1 MSTKM
6 RKSFKID
13 GAKYTYIPFEKFDIS
28 RLKLSNTKYR
38 FEYLKVACAF
48 DIETTSYYSPKYQK
62 DLATM
67 YIWQLGIN
75 KDTIIGRTWEEFKQI
90 IEMLNEYAEKQDGVI
105 ICLIQNLSFE
115 FQFFKSLFDW
125 NKNKNGYPDIF
136 AKDDRTILYAKYK
149 HIEFRDTLALTGMS
163 LNRFQKNYNLDVGK
177 LDGDLD
183 YTQFRHCKT
192 RVTPR
197 ELAYCIND
205 VQVLT
210 DFFYKYL
217 LPEYLSK
224 NKKIPLTSTGI
235 VRADIKEEFLEIP
248 KEERKRLA
256 TRLRNAQ
263 PSEAV
268 YKLWR
273 NYLFRGGYVHAS
285 TIACNYLWEN
295 SFGSYDLKSAHPGQM
310 LAKKFPWKYN
320 RRNRSEF
327 PKILQQ
333 AKSGDYGFFGVFIFK
348 NIRCSGYH
356 SLESK
361 NKIIDTSKVEV
372 IDKKGN
378 KQMKSDAVYENG
390 RLVYCPGWI
399 KVCLTEQDFFNYE
412 DLYEWESY
420 DVRVIYQAKLD
431 YLPDYVRK
439 VVCKYF
445 VLKETLD
452 KSSIEYGLAKRKL
465 NGIFGM
471 AATSLPEREVVYN
484 PETNEMELSAQ
495 SKSYDEL
502 VRYLIMLPQWA
513 IQIAAYTRRDIVK
526 SIVACDF
533 DSMYYDTDSNK
544 IMNYKKHEDWFNKFN
559 EERKAL
565 NYRCNTFDYDKKYFE
580 RIGIFELEYIGT
592 RFKVLGAKRYIVEHD
607 NEIQVTVAGMVK
619 GSLEKYVK
627 KKQIETVK
635 NIPYT
640 IKSSFNISEVKNIIE
655 EEIYKYIEEQEENN
669 IIWEE
674 FTDDL
679 KLPAGESEKKT
690 TVYTD
695 WSFDDILTD
704 YEGNTESIHEG
715 SCVAIIDIPFTM
727 SMEEDFINRIEQL
740 SSERERMIYKGVL

>member
-192 RVTPR
+192 NVTPR

-333 AKSGDYGFFGVFIFK
+333 AKSGDYGFFGVFVFK

-361 NKIIDTSKVEV
+361 NKIIEASP
-372 IDKKGN
+372 
-378 KQMKSDAVYENG
+378 DAVYENG
-390 RLVYCPGWI
+390 RLVYASMI
-399 KVCLTEQDFFNYE
+399 KVCLIEQDFFNYE

-452 KSSIEYGLAKRKL
+452 KSSVEYGLAKRKL

-559 EERKAL
+559 EERRAL
-565 NYRCNTFDYDKKYFE
+565 NRQCNTYDYDKKYFE
-580 RIGIFELEYIGT
+580 RIGGFELEYIGT

-619 GSLEKYVK
+619 GSLEKYCK
-627 KKQIETVK
+627 K
-635 NIPYT
+635 YDLD
-640 IKSSFNISEVKNIIE
+640 
-655 EEIYKYIEEQEENN
+655 
-669 IIWEE
+669 IWEE

>member
-90 IEMLNEYAEKQDGVI
+90 IEMLNEYAEKHDGVI

-333 AKSGDYGFFGVFIFK
+333 AKSGDYGFFGVFVFK

-361 NKIIDTSKVEV
+361 NKIIEASP
-372 IDKKGN
+372 
-378 KQMKSDAVYENG
+378 DAVYENG
-390 RLVYCPGWI
+390 RLVFASCI
-399 KVCLTEQDFFNYE
+399 KVCLIEQDFFNYE

-452 KSSIEYGLAKRKL
+452 KSSVEYGLAKRKL

-484 PETNEMELSAQ
+484 PETKEMELSAQ

-559 EERKAL
+559 EERRAL
-565 NYRCNTFDYDKKYFE
+565 NRQCNTYDYDKKYFE
-580 RIGIFELEYIGT
+580 RIGGFELEYIGT

-619 GSLEKYVK
+619 GSLEKYCK
-627 KKQIETVK
+627 K
-635 NIPYT
+635 YDLD
-640 IKSSFNISEVKNIIE
+640 
-655 EEIYKYIEEQEENN
+655 
-669 IIWEE
+669 IWEE

>member
-13 GAKYTYIPFEKFDIS
+13 GAKYTYIPFDKFDIS

-48 DIETTSYYSPKYQK
+48 DIETTSYYSNKYQK

-90 IEMLNEYAEKQDGVI
+90 IEMLNEYAEAHDGII

-256 TRLRNAQ
+256 SRLRNAQ

-295 SFGSYDLKSAHPGQM
+295 EFGSYDLKSAPPGQM

-327 PKILQQ
+327 PKILKQ

-361 NKIIDTSKVEV
+361 NKIIEASP
-372 IDKKGN
+372 
-378 KQMKSDAVYENG
+378 DAVYENG
-390 RLVYCPGWI
+390 RLVYASMI
-399 KVCLTEQDFFNYE
+399 KVCLIEQDFFNYE

-452 KSSIEYGLAKRKL
+452 KSSVEYGLAKRKL

-526 SIVACDF
+526 SIIACDF

-559 EERKAL
+559 EERREL
-565 NYRCNTFDYDKKYFE
+565 NLRCNTFDYDKKYFE
-580 RIGIFELEYIGT
+580 RIGGFELEYIGT

-619 GSLEKYVK
+619 GSLEKYCK
-627 KKQIETVK
+627 KY
-635 NIPYT
+635 NLD
-640 IKSSFNISEVKNIIE
+640 
-655 EEIYKYIEEQEENN
+655 
-669 IIWEE
+669 IWEE

>member
-28 RLKLSNTKYR
+28 RLKLSSTKYR

-48 DIETTSYYSPKYQK
+48 DIETTSYFSNKYQK

-67 YIWQLGIN
+67 YTWQLGIN
-75 KDTIIGRTWEEFKQI
+75 KDTIIGRTWEEFKQV
-90 IEMLNEYAEKQDGVI
+90 IEMLNTYAEEHDGVI

-149 HIEFRDTLALTGMS
+149 RIEFRDTLALTSMS

-183 YTQFRHCKT
+183 YSVYRHFKSKIT
-192 RVTPR
+192 LR

-235 VRADIKEEFLEIP
+235 VRADIKEEFLTIP

-256 TRLRNAQ
+256 SRLRNAQ

-273 NYLFRGGYVHAS
+273 NWLFRGGFVHAS
-285 TIACNYLWEN
+285 TIACNYLWVN

-327 PKILQQ
+327 PKILKQ
-333 AKSGDYGFFGVFIFK
+333 ARSGDYGFFGVFIFY

-361 NKIIDTSKVEV
+361 NKIIEASP
-372 IDKKGN
+372 
-378 KQMKSDAVYENG
+378 DAVYENG
-390 RLVYCPGWI
+390 RLVYASMI
-399 KVCLTEQDFFNYE
+399 KVCLIEQDFFNYE
-412 DLYEWESY
+412 DLYEWRSY

-445 VLKETLD
+445 VLKETLPKD
-452 KSSIEYGLAKRKL
+452 SVEYGLAKRKL

-484 PETNEMELSAQ
+484 PQTNEMELSAQ

-559 EERKAL
+559 EERRAL
-565 NYRCNTFDYDKKYFE
+565 NRQCNTFDYDKKYFE
-580 RIGIFELEYIGT
+580 HIGGFELEYIGT

-619 GSLEKYVK
+619 GSLEKYCK
-627 KKQIETVK
+627 KY
-635 NIPYT
+635 NLD
-640 IKSSFNISEVKNIIE
+640 
-655 EEIYKYIEEQEENN
+655 
-669 IIWEE
+669 IWEE

-679 KLPAGESEKKT
+679 KLPAGDSEKKT

>member
-48 DIETTSYYSPKYQK
+48 DIETTSYYSNKYQK

-90 IEMLNEYAEKQDGVI
+90 IEMLNEYAEKQNGVI

-177 LDGDLD
+177 LAGDLD
-183 YTQFRHCKT
+183 YTLYRHCKT

-256 TRLRNAQ
+256 SRLRNAQ

-361 NKIIDTSKVEV
+361 NKIIEASP
-372 IDKKGN
+372 
-378 KQMKSDAVYENG
+378 DAVYENG
-390 RLVYCPGWI
+390 RLVYASMI
-399 KVCLTEQDFFNYE
+399 KVCLIEQDFFNYE
-412 DLYEWESY
+412 DLYEWESF

-452 KSSIEYGLAKRKL
+452 KSSVEYGLAKRKL

-559 EERKAL
+559 EERRAL
-565 NYRCNTFDYDKKYFE
+565 NRQCNTYDYDKKYFE
-580 RIGIFELEYIGT
+580 RIGGFELEYIGT

-607 NEIQVTVAGMVK
+607 GEIQVTVAGMVK
-619 GSLEKYVK
+619 GSLEKYCK
-627 KKQIETVK
+627 KY
-635 NIPYT
+635 NLD
-640 IKSSFNISEVKNIIE
+640 
-655 EEIYKYIEEQEENN
+655 
-669 IIWEE
+669 IWEE

-740 SSERERMIYKGVL
+740 SSERARMIYKGVL

>member
-13 GAKYTYIPFEKFDIS
+13 GAKYTYIPFDKFDIS
-28 RLKLSNTKYR
+28 RLKLSSTKYR

-48 DIETTSYYSPKYQK
+48 DIETTSYFSNKYQK

-67 YIWQLGIN
+67 YTWQLGIN
-75 KDTIIGRTWEEFKQI
+75 KDTIIGRTWEEFKQA
-90 IEMLNEYAEKQDGVI
+90 IEMLNTYAEEHDGVI

-149 HIEFRDTLALTGMS
+149 RIEFRDTLALTGMS

-177 LDGDLD
+177 LAGDLD
-183 YTQFRHCKT
+183 YTLYRHCKT
-192 RVTPR
+192 PVTLR
-197 ELAYCIND
+197 ELAYCINE

-256 TRLRNAQ
+256 SRLRNAQ

-295 SFGSYDLKSAHPGQM
+295 AFGSYDLKSAHPGQM

-333 AKSGDYGFFGVFIFK
+333 AKSGDYGFFGVFVFK

-361 NKIIDTSKVEV
+361 NKIIEASP
-372 IDKKGN
+372 
-378 KQMKSDAVYENG
+378 DAVYENG
-390 RLVYCPGWI
+390 RLVYASMI
-399 KVCLTEQDFFNYE
+399 KVCLIEQDFFNYE

-445 VLKETLD
+445 VLKETLPKD
-452 KSSIEYGLAKRKL
+452 SVEYGLAKRKL

-502 VRYLIMLPQWA
+502 VRFLIMLPQWA

-559 EERKAL
+559 EERRAL
-565 NYRCNTFDYDKKYFE
+565 NRQCNTYDYDKKYFE
-580 RIGIFELEYIGT
+580 RIGGFELEYIGT

-619 GSLEKYVK
+619 GSLEKYCK
-627 KKQIETVK
+627 KY
-635 NIPYT
+635 NLD
-640 IKSSFNISEVKNIIE
+640 
-655 EEIYKYIEEQEENN
+655 
-669 IIWEE
+669 IWEE

-679 KLPAGESEKKT
+679 KLPAGDSEKKT